1 MSDKLMSIKSVG
13 DLDLKGKRVLTRVD
27 FNVPMEFGQIT
38 DDLRIREALPTIR
51 AILERGG
58 TPVLMSHLGRP
69 KGKVRDNL
77 RMGPVAKRLGQL
89 LEKPVVQ
96 FDQVVGP
103 EVVADVKQLAP
114 GTVGLIEN
122 LRFEFGEEKNLPEF
136 SAALAELG
144 EAYVNDAFGTAHRA
158 HASTVGVVSHMRG
171 VAAAGLLMLKEVE
184 YFSRILNG
192 SERPF
197 VAVLGGAK
205 VSDKIPV
212 LKSLVEKVDCVL
224 VGGAMAY
231 TFLLADGKGIGSSR
245 VERDV
250 VDVAREILALARSKN
265 VKFLLPVDHEIVEN
279 FEERADSRT
288 VEGDIPDGW
297 MGLDIGPKTVE
308 LFSNEIGLAAT
319 VIWNGPMGVFE
330 WSAFAGGTWSVG
342 EAIAASDALTVVG
355 GGDSAAAAAKF
366 DLTERFSHVSTG
378 GGASLAMLEGKRLP
392 GIQALE
398 EAAL

>member
-1 MSDKLMSIKSVG
+1 MKIKSLG
-13 DLDLKGKRVLTRVD
+13 DLDMKGKRVLTRVD
-27 FNVPMEFGQIT
+27 FNVPMEFGQVT

-51 AILERGG
+51 AILEQGG

-77 RMGPVAKRLGQL
+77 RMGPVAERLGQL
-89 LEKPVVQ
+89 LERPVVK
-96 FDQVVGP
+96 FDKVVGP
-103 EVVADVKQLAP
+103 EVVAGVKQIAP
-114 GTVGLIEN
+114 GSVGLIEN

-136 SAALAELG
+136 SEALAELG
-144 EAYVNDAFGTAHRA
+144 DAYVNDAFGTAHRA
-158 HASTVGVVSHMRG
+158 HASTVGVVSHMPG
-171 VAAAGLLMLKEVE
+171 AAAGGLLMVKEVE
-184 YFSRILNG
+184 YFSKIMNG
-192 SERPF
+192 AARPF

-212 LKSLVEKVDCVL
+212 LKSLVEKVDGVL

-231 TFLLADGKGIGSSR
+231 TFLMAQGKGIGSSR
-245 VERDV
+245 LERDV
-250 VDVAREILALARSKN
+250 LDLAREILALARSRN
-265 VKFLLPVDHEIVEN
+265 VKFLLPVDHEVVES
-279 FEERADSRT
+279 FEERAESRT

-308 LFSNEIGLAAT
+308 LFSEEIAQAAT
-319 VIWNGPMGVFE
+319 VVWNGPMGVFE

-378 GGASLAMLEGKRLP
+378 GGASLAMLEGKQLP